1 MNCPENEAE
10 HNSECVRIFQDIVFT
25 EILLFVR
32 ISTPPDRPMMP
43 IGFVVVTFSSGIS
56 LLCNSLVPADT
67 QNIGDKK

>member
-10 HNSECVRIFQDIVFT
+10 HNSECVRIFQDIVFKQ
-25 EILLFVR
+25 ILLFVR

-43 IGFVVVTFSSGIS
+43 IGFVVVTLS
-56 LLCNSLVPADT
+56 LGSQLCNSLAPADT

>member
-32 ISTPPDRPMMP
+32 ISPPSPPDPPMMP
-43 IGFVVVTFSSGIS
+43 TIGFVVVTFSSGIS
-56 LLCNSLVPADT
+56 LRSATVWFQLTL
-67 QNIGDKK
+67 